1 MQAVRKRL
9 GELLG
14 SSMISRV
21 SSVLPFLPF
30 TEEEVLALAS
40 ESLSAMREAQKS
52 DQDLEDV
59 DWDDL
64 LQQAVGEYIPGEGA
78 RSVHRAVQRAFDEI
92 TEW

>member
-1 MQAVRKRL
+1 
-9 GELLG
+9 
-14 SSMISRV
+14 MISRV

-40 ESLSAMREAQKS
+40 ESLSAMREAQKTV
-52 DQDLEDV
+52 QNVEDA
-59 DWDDL
+59 DWDSL
-64 LQQAVGEYIPGEGA
+64 LEQAVGEYIPGEGA

>member
-1 MQAVRKRL
+1 
-9 GELLG
+9 
-14 SSMISRV
+14 MISRV

-30 TEEEVLALAS
+30 TEDEVYALAS
-40 ESLSAMREAQKS
+40 ESLSAMRAEQKG
-52 DQDLEDV
+52 DQSYESV
-59 DWDDL
+59 DWDEL

>member
-1 MQAVRKRL
+1 MVIFQ
-9 GELLG
+9 

-30 TEEEVLALAS
+30 TEEEVYALAS
-40 ESLSAMREAQKS
+40 ESLSAMRADQKGE
-52 DQDLEDV
+52 QTYQDV
-59 DWDDL
+59 DWEEL